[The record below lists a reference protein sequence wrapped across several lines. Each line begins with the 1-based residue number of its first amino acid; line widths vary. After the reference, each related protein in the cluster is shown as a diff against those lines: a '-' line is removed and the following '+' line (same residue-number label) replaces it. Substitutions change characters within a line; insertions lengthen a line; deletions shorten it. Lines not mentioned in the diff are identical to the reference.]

1 MENPELS
8 KPNLIVVTGP
18 TASGKTA
25 FAAQLAAR
33 LDTEIIS
40 ADSRQVYRHMD
51 IGSGKDYGDYEVDG
65 KRITSHL
72 IDICEPGEQYNVYQF
87 QRDFSRIYAEFQRT
101 GKVPVLA
108 GGTGMYIEAVLR
120 GYELSDVPADR
131 DFRASAVEK
140 SQEELVDMLF
150 SINKKLH
157 NSTDLLNRKRTI
169 RALEIARYMVNHST
183 SAVHLPAIFPV
194 VIGIKYDRESRRKR
208 ISRRLQQRLDEGLI
222 EEVKSLIQRIGPE
235 ALLYYGLEYK
245 YLTRYLMG
253 ELDYREM
260 YAGLETAIHQFA
272 KRQMTW
278 FRKMERSGI
287 AIHWLDGHTTP
298 DQKLERTRAILKKY
312 NITL

>member
-25 FAAQLAAR
+25 FAAKLAAR
-33 LDTEIIS
+33 LHTEIIS

-51 IGSGKDYGDYEVDG
+51 IGTGKDYGDYEVDG
-65 KRITSHL
+65 KQVACHL
-72 IDICEPGEQYNVYQF
+72 IDICDPGEQYNVYQF
-87 QRDFSRIYAEFQRT
+87 QRDFSRIYAELQRA

-131 DFRASAVEK
+131 DFRASVEEK
-140 SQEELVDMLF
+140 SQEELVDMLLP
-150 SINKKLH
+150 INRKLH

-169 RALEIARYMVNHST
+169 RALEIARHMVSHST
-183 SAVHLPAIFPV
+183 SAMRLPEILPV

-245 YLTRYLMG
+245 YLTRYLTG
-253 ELDYREM
+253 ELDYSEM
-260 YAGLETAIHQFA
+260 HAGLETAIHQYA

-287 AIHWLDGHTTP
+287 VIHWLDGHATQ
-298 DQKLERTRAILKKY
+298 DQKMERTREIFKKY
-312 NITL
+312 NMNL

>member
-1 MENPELS
+1 LENTELS
-8 KPNLIVVTGP
+8 RPNLIVVTGP

-25 FAAQLAAR
+25 FAAQLAAL

-51 IGSGKDYGDYEVDG
+51 IGTGKDYGDYEVDG
-65 KRITSHL
+65 KRVACHL

-87 QRDFSRIYAEFQRT
+87 QQDFSRIYALLQRA

-120 GYELSDVPADR
+120 GYELSEVPADR
-131 DFRASAVEK
+131 DFRASVREK
-140 SQEELVDMLF
+140 SQEELIDMLL
-150 SINKKLH
+150 SINRKLH

-169 RALEIARYMVNHST
+169 RALEIARHMVNHPA

-208 ISRRLQQRLDEGLI
+208 ISLRLQQRLDEGLV
-222 EEVKSLIQRIGPE
+222 EEVKSLIQRIGPD

-245 YLTRYLMG
+245 YLTRYLIG
-253 ELDYREM
+253 ELNYSEM
-260 YAGLETAIHQFA
+260 HTGLETAIHQFA

-287 AIHWLDGHTTP
+287 AIHWLDGHATP
-298 DQKLERTRAILKKY
+298 DQKLERTRAIFKKY